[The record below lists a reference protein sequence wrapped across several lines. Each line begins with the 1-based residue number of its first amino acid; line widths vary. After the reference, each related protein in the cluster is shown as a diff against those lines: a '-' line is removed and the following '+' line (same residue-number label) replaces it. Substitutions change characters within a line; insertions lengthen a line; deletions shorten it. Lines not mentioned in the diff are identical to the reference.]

1 MSLKRT
7 LTLPLLILYGLG
19 NILGAGIY
27 VLIGEVAGVA
37 GLFTPLSFLLTSIL
51 LITTAFTYSELSSRY
66 PVSAGEAVYLFKAF
80 ANQRLSFV
88 IGIMIIITG
97 VLSAAAIAVGFSGYL
112 QVFVDVSQG
121 SAITTLLLILGL
133 LAIWGIRQSVSVAAL
148 LTLIEIL
155 GLLIIIWV
163 GQDHLTFA
171 PIVERVDTLFDGDSS
186 IWYGILAGSF
196 LAFYAFI
203 GFEDMV
209 NVAEEV
215 IEPEKNMP
223 KAIMVSLLVAGGIYM
238 LVSLVSINA
247 ITPQTLA
254 QSKAPLALLYQQITG
269 FSPVVITA
277 IAMLAVVNGALIQI
291 IMGSRVLYG
300 MSQQGW
306 LTKLFSR
313 IHPRTNTPV
322 YATIT
327 IVLIIYILAL
337 WLPLVTLAKMTSL
350 FILII
355 FTLMH
360 LSLLKIKSTKQAI
373 NSDIRCYHFSIP
385 LIGLITNI
393 VFIIAYYAID
403 IG

>member
-1 MSLKRT
+1 MKLKRT

-37 GLFTPLSFLLTSIL
+37 GLLTPLSFFLTSIL

-80 ANQRLSFV
+80 TNQKLSLI

-97 VLSAAAIAVGFSGYL
+97 VLSAATIAVGFSGYL
-112 QVFVDVSQG
+112 QVLVDITQG
-121 SAITTLLLILGL
+121 FSISVLLLILGL
-133 LAIWGIRQSVSVAAL
+133 LAIWGIKQSVSVAAL
-148 LTLIEIL
+148 LTLIEIT
-155 GLLIIIWV
+155 GLFIIIWV
-163 GQDHLTFA
+163 GRDYLTIL
-171 PIVERVDTLFDGDSS
+171 PIVNHMDTVFNSDVS
-186 IWYGILAGSF
+186 IWPGILAGSF

-223 KAIMVSLLVAGGIYM
+223 KAIMISLFVASGIYI
-238 LVSLVSINA
+238 LVSLVSTNA
-247 ITPQTLA
+247 IAPQALA

-269 FSPVVITA
+269 FSPVIITI

-306 LTKLFSR
+306 IASMFSR
-313 IHPRTNTPV
+313 VNNRTKTPI

-337 WLPLVTLAKMTSL
+337 WLPLITLAKMTSL

-355 FTLMH
+355 FTVMH
-360 LSLLKIKSTKQAI
+360 LSLLKIKSKKTTIFVVTTLAFHSLVLLPI
-373 NSDIRCYHFSIP
+373 LP
-385 LIGLITNI
+385 L
-393 VFIIAYYAID
+393 
-403 IG
+403 

>member
-1 MSLKRT
+1 MALRRT

-66 PVSAGEAVYLFKAF
+66 PVSAGEAIYLFKAF
-80 ANQRLSFV
+80 GNQKSSLTV
-88 IGIMIIITG
+88 GIMIILTG
-97 VLSAAAIAVGFSGYL
+97 VLSAATIVVGFSGYL
-112 QVFVDVSQG
+112 QVFVNITQSFAI
-121 SAITTLLLILGL
+121 SALLLILGL
-133 LAIWGIRQSVSVAAL
+133 LAIWGIKQSVSVAAL
-148 LTLIEIL
+148 LTLIEIA
-155 GLLIIIWV
+155 GLLIIIWI
-163 GQDHLTFA
+163 GQDYLTFS
-171 PIVERVDTLFDGDSS
+171 PIISHIDDLFDGNSS

-223 KAIMVSLLVAGGIYM
+223 KAILISLLIAGGLYI

-247 ITPQTLA
+247 VTPQTLS

-269 FSPVVITA
+269 FSPVVITL

-306 LTKLFSR
+306 LASIFSQINHHTK
-313 IHPRTNTPV
+313 TPI

-337 WLPLVTLAKMTSL
+337 WLPLITLAKMTSL

-360 LSLLKIKSTKQAI
+360 LSLLKIKSKKITT
-373 NSDIRCYHFSIP
+373 NNIRCYHFSIP
-385 LIGLITNI
+385 FIGFVTNI
-393 VFIIAYYAID
+393 IFIIAYFSI
-403 IG
+403 